1 MGAGASVANEDEI
14 RESESNSN
22 FTAKEIPKLL
32 KRFAYYDPGG
42 RNGGITLKQFL
53 DIPEISTN
61 PIMPK
66 VASAYLERR
75 TNRLTSESFIS
86 ILSRLSPRNSLD
98 DKKQFA
104 FQLLDTDNDGYL
116 SYSELFSLFRMVTGP
131 TLTDDHVLGIITS
144 ILSRSDLQQ
153 PTRLTFEEFTNI
165 VSDEEIEE
173 LFTVELQ
180 LP

>member
-1 MGAGASVANEDEI
+1 
-14 RESESNSN
+14 
-22 FTAKEIPKLL
+22 TAKEIPKLL
-32 KRFAYYDPGG
+32 KRFARYDPEGQ
-42 RNGGITLKQFL
+42 NGGITLQQFL

-61 PIMPK
+61 QIMPE

-75 TNRLTSESFIS
+75 SNKLTSKSFIS
-86 ILSRLSPRNSLD
+86 ILSRMSPHNSLD

-104 FQLLDTDNDGYL
+104 FQLLDSDNDGYL

-131 TLTDDHVLGIITS
+131 AMTDDHVLGIITS

-153 PTRLTFEEFTNI
+153 ATRLTFEEFTNV

-180 LP
+180 LQ